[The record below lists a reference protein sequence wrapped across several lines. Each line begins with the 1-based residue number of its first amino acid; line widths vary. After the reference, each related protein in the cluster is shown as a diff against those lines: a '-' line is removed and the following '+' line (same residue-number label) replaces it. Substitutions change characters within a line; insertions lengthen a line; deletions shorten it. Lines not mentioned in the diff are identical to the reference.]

1 MTTPT
6 WVTNEN
12 IKFDGEL
19 TAAAV
24 FDVSDDVRTL
34 VVWDDLPVQDQTALI
49 ALVDRFGG
57 EIPLADPYPAV
68 QRVGLL
74 PGTVDATATGLDAT
88 ATTTAGKATI
98 DLGASKVGGDPSGLS
113 SSLGTSGYA
122 VANLQPGVVGATNLG
137 LTAPIQGKQTLNFG
151 GLALG
156 ASATGLANDAT
167 AYTMTVTV
175 DGVAIPVSVVGSAA
189 QTFTTLVAEIN
200 TDLGAS
206 ATAAIVA
213 GNIVITSASY
223 GTLSTVTTVDGTL
236 LATTTGFVSISAQVN
251 GSGATSYTA
260 TVTIDGVA
268 YPLTVNPLTVTTF
281 TQLLAYINGVIT
293 TNGTA
298 SISGG
303 DVRIT
308 SASFGI
314 TSKVRITPGT
324 LFPALVG
331 YTNVLPPADGGGVNR
346 AYSATVTIDGTI
358 IKTVSFQGKDA
369 TTLTAV
375 LSQINTD
382 LGASATAAIAGG
394 DIVITSASTGK
405 NSSVA
410 ISDSGFLF
418 ASLTGYA
425 GISYTRGN
433 APTTYTATVTV
444 VRDGVSTV
452 SNISVAGNVSQTVTT
467 LMDAIA
473 ADLNAGHI
481 VSFNNGVIVF
491 EALYDEDDTVVTI
504 DVNPGTLFPALVPFG
519 GIEQASTQVSS
530 FLQVLANTKTGNGS
544 SFLSTLPIRRV
555 GLKPSVPPYVKHT
568 LDFVY
573 FDGTDYVYLDDDTP
587 IN

>member
-6 WVTNEN
+6 WVTDEN

-19 TAAAV
+19 TPAAV
-24 FDVSDDVRTL
+24 FDVTDNVRTL
-34 VVWDDLPVQDQTALI
+34 VVWDDLPGPDQS
-49 ALVDRFGG
+49 ALVNLVDSFGG
-57 EIPLADPYPAV
+57 TIPLAAPYTAT
-68 QRVGLL
+68 QTIGLR
-74 PGTVDATATGLDAT
+74 PKTIGATSTGLDAT
-88 ATTTAGKATI
+88 STTTAGKATI
-98 DLGASKVGGDPSGLS
+98 DLGASKAGGDPSGLS

-122 VANLQPGVVGATNLG
+122 VANLQPGVTGATNLG
-137 LTAPIQGKQTLNFG
+137 LTAPIQGKQTLNYG

-156 ASATGLANDAT
+156 ASATGLANTAT

-175 DGVAIPVSVVGSAA
+175 DGVAKPISVVGSAA
-189 QTFTTLVAEIN
+189 QTFTALVAEIN
-200 TDLGAS
+200 VDLGAS
-206 ATAAIVA
+206 ATAAIVS
-213 GNIVITSASY
+213 GNIVITSATY
-223 GTLSTVTTVDGTL
+223 GTSSTVTTVDGTL
-236 LATTTGFVSISAQVN
+236 LAATTGFVSIAAPVN
-251 GSGATSYTA
+251 GSGTTSYTA
-260 TVTIDGVA
+260 SVSIDGVA

-298 SISGG
+298 SISNG

-314 TSKVRITPGT
+314 LSKVRITPGT

-331 YTNVLPPADGGGVNR
+331 YTNIIPPADGGGVNR

-382 LGASATAAIAGG
+382 LAGTATAAIAGG
-394 DIVITSASTGK
+394 DVVITSATTGI
-405 NSSVA
+405 NSSVS

-418 ASLTGYA
+418 ASLTGYT
-425 GISYTRGN
+425 GISYTAGS
-433 APTTYTATVTV
+433 APVTYTASVTVT
-444 VRDGVSTV
+444 RDGVPTTTPV
-452 SNISVAGNVSQTVTT
+452 SLTGNNAQTFTT
-467 LMDAIA
+467 LVSV
-473 ADLNAGHI
+473 LNAQLGSANI
-481 VSFNNGVIVF
+481 QA
-491 EALYDEDDTVVTI
+491 ALSGSSIVVTASNLASNTVKI
-504 DVNPGTLFPALVPFG
+504 SINGGTLLPAIDLVDGLSVPTPLVHSFLEVLALV
-519 GIEQASTQVSS
+519 
-530 FLQVLANTKTGNGS
+530 KTANGS

-573 FDGTDYVYLDDDTP
+573 FNGTDYVYLDDDTP
-587 IN
+587 VN